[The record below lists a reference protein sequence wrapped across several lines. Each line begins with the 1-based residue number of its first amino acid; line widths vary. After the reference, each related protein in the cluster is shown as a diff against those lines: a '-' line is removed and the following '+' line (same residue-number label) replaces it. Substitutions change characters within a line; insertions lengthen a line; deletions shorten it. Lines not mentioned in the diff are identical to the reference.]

1 MPAAGP
7 LGKLSAAWANRF
19 GWYPREWVWPALLGL
34 VVAGAG
40 AFGAILL
47 SDAGAGNGPIVATQG
62 GPPHLPATAPETA
75 TVAIPSVPSG
85 TPEGPPPTPTT
96 PPPATRTPQAPAAG
110 LTLWPAGRRGF
121 TVVLISIPAG
131 AGRALAVARAQ
142 AAARAGLPQVGILD
156 SRRYSSLHPGYF
168 VVFSGIYSTSAEAT
182 RAQATAAAKGFSASY
197 ARQITG

>member
-1 MPAAGP
+1 
-7 LGKLSAAWANRF
+7 
-19 GWYPREWVWPALLGL
+19 VLLGL

-47 SDAGAGNGPIVATQG
+47 SNAGAGNGPIVATEG

-85 TPEGPPPTPTT
+85 TPEGPPPTPTA
-96 PPPATRTPQAPAAG
+96 PPPATRTPQAPAG
-110 LTLWPAGRRGF
+110 LTLWPAGRRGY
-121 TVVLISIPAG
+121 TVVLISIPGA

-156 SRRYSSLHPGYF
+156 SRRYSSLHPGYY
-168 VVFSGIYSTSAEAT
+168 VVFSGIYATSGEAT
-182 RAQATAAAKGFSASY
+182 RARATAAAKGFSSAY
-197 ARQITG
+197 MRQITG